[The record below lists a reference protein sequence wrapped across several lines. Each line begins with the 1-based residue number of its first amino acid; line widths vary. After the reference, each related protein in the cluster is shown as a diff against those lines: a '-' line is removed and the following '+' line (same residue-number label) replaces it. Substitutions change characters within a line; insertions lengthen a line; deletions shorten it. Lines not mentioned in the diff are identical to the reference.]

1 MSRKL
6 GAIALVL
13 AVLVCSMELKSALTS
28 GQQQH
33 NGGTVLMANGP
44 DPAPTGPPPGKKS
57 GYHSGATV
65 LANGPDPAP
74 TGPPPG
80 KKSGN

>member
-13 AVLVCSMELKSALTS
+13 AVLVCSMELKSALT
-28 GQQQH
+28 GGQQH

-44 DPAPTGPPPGKKS
+44 DPM
-57 GYHSGATV
+57 
-65 LANGPDPAP
+65 P